1 MIVEKNKV
9 VSLHYVMKNEQG
21 EVLQDNYGYMP
32 ELYLHGHGNILPG
45 LEHVLEGMQPGEE
58 VEVIIP
64 PEEAFGPKEL
74 SLIFG
79 VPHHDLED
87 PASINTGDQIQLFDG
102 TEVVVT
108 EKFDEYLLVDA
119 NHPLAG
125 QTLYYT
131 LKVTEIRE
139 ATELELQEG
148 IPSSV
153 DKGSCSSPNC
163 CC

>member
-1 MIVEKNKV
+1 MVIEKDKV

-32 ELYLHGHGNILPG
+32 ELYLHGHGQILPG
-45 LEHVLEGMQPGEE
+45 LEHVLEGVRAGEE
-58 VEVIIP
+58 IEVSIP
-64 PEEAFGPKEL
+64 PDDAFGPKEL
-74 SLIFG
+74 SLVFE
-79 VPHHDLED
+79 VSFDDLED
-87 PASINTGDQIQLFDG
+87 PDSISTGDPIQLFDG
-102 TEVVVT
+102 TEVVVL
-108 EKFDEYLLVDA
+108 EKLDDCLLVDA

-139 ATELELQEG
+139 ATEEELREG
-148 IPSSV
+148 VPVRV

-163 CC
+163 NC

>member
-1 MIVEKNKV
+1 MVIEKDKV

-32 ELYLHGHGNILPG
+32 EVYLHGHGQLLPG
-45 LEHVLEGMQPGEE
+45 LEHVLEGLRAGEE
-58 VEVIIP
+58 IEVIIP
-64 PEEAFGPKEL
+64 PDEAFGPREL
-74 SLIFG
+74 SLVFE
-79 VPHHDLED
+79 VSFEDLED
-87 PASINTGDQIQLFDG
+87 PASISTGDHIQLFDG
-102 TEVVVT
+102 TEVVVL
-108 EKFDEYLLVDA
+108 EKFDENLVADA

-139 ATELELQEG
+139 ATEAELSEG
-148 IPSSV
+148 VPVGI

-163 CC
+163 NC